1 MSRPDR
7 IDRRD
12 LAPLIAEG
20 LTEDVP
26 LERVESELPEKVKQ
40 VEPEPSFLNELKPV
54 PGIRVPLPQFF
65 AEDDTGSVWT
75 DPTGRLQR
83 NAKITVRKEVKEAM
97 QAGMICLRCLE
108 PQTEAFPFHCTSPPE
123 MACDYPM
130 SDRQLRDIAI
140 EYEGEQTLGPTPIE
154 L

>member
-1 MSRPDR
+1 MSKRDK

-20 LTEDVP
+20 LTQGVP
-26 LERVESELPEKVKQ
+26 VDRVQSELPPKPKA
-40 VEPEPSFLNELKPV
+40 EPS
-54 PGIRVPLPQFF
+54 PGHMNDLQTVAGTRVPLPRFF
-65 AEDDTGSVWT
+65 AEDDPSAIWT
-75 DPTGRLQR
+75 PEGGRTQR
-83 NAKITVRKEVKEAM
+83 HVRITLHAETLEAM
-97 QAGMICLRCLE
+97 KAGMICLRCLE

-123 MACDYPM
+123 MGCNYPI